1 MKRPQCELILYQCI
15 CDLHVTCLPEYYFF
29 LENRARRK
37 SYASCDCL
45 VGSGGM

>member
-1 MKRPQCELILYQCI
+1 MNLCVYVTYM
-15 CDLHVTCLPEYYFF
+15 LHAF
-29 LENRARRK
+29 LNIIFVENGARRK

>member
-1 MKRPQCELILYQCI
+1 MNLYCI
-15 CDLHVTCLPEYYFF
+15 SVYVTYMLHAF
-29 LENRARRK
+29 LDVIIFLDNRMRRK

>member
-1 MKRPQCELILYQCI
+1 MNLYCI
-15 CDLHVTCLPEYYFF
+15 SVYVIYMLHAFLNVYYFF
-29 LENRARRK
+29 LDNRVRLK

>member
-1 MKRPQCELILYQCI
+1 MNLYCTSVYVTYM
-15 CDLHVTCLPEYYFF
+15 LHAF
-29 LENRARRK
+29 LNIIFVENRARRK